1 MEYTKLEHCYRT
13 LGERLTNLL
22 VYVAESDS
30 CLAADRKVAKETLG
44 AKEE

>member
-22 VYVAESDS
+22 IKVAEDEN
-30 CLAADRKVAKETLG
+30 CFEADRKVAKETLG
-44 AKEE
+44 AKEK